1 MENMKQFMDKQ
12 SININID
19 EIMHNV
25 LKFPK
30 LQLLEDI
37 PIYEESRFFCKTLP
51 RNLESISY
59 DTVIKN
65 KFKFLETNIYIPIT
79 EYIKDR
85 FRNMVNKCVTDIL
98 FYVVWFYKH
107 KVLMNTKNSE
117 HDPHD
122 FFIYG
127 EYIRNFFEKEYTP
140 CKTFGVNIPPYNKE
154 FMEIVKLFFD
164 TFCTYENIK
173 SHRYEGQRFY
183 EGIKIYTLYPQ
194 IENKTFMKFLLSR
207 PYIKEVLDLFDK
219 SKWINL
225 LETINDIKI
234 ELIISLNSYDIK
246 VDFDVNCL
254 RLNIPNSEN
263 DPEKILNILT
273 NQANILP
280 IKLDL
285 GYEIDDTYV
294 WDDIS
299 IMSLYDIVD
308 MIGNTHNDYQ
318 MIHKCFIDQ
327 ILHNISNKKFIIF
340 NKNGKIQI
348 SHSETSDND
357 CILSIIDKKKIFRDT
372 WIKKSDYEPKIIMEN
387 LEYMVQNGWSC
398 LNKKCNNKNCILH
411 QI

>member
-1 MENMKQFMDKQ
+1 MENMKQFMEKQ

-30 LQLLEDI
+30 LQLFENI

-59 DTVIKN
+59 NTVIKN

-85 FRNMVNKCVTDIL
+85 FRNVVNKCMTDIL

-107 KVLMNTKNSE
+107 KVFTNTKNSE
-117 HDPHD
+117 YDPHE
-122 FFIYG
+122 FFIHG
-127 EYIRNFFEKEYTP
+127 EYIRNYFEKEYTP
-140 CKTFGVNIPPYNKE
+140 CKTFGVNIPPYNEE

-164 TFCTYENIK
+164 TICTYENIK
-173 SHRYEGQRFY
+173 SYRFEGQRFY
-183 EGIKIYTLYPQ
+183 EGIKIYTLCPQ
-194 IENKTFMKFLLSR
+194 IENKTFMKFVLSR
-207 PYIKEVLDLFDK
+207 PYIKEILDLFDK

-308 MIGNTHNDYQ
+308 MMGNTHNDYS

-327 ILHNISNKKFIIF
+327 ILHNISNKKLIIF

-357 CILSIIDKKKIFRDT
+357 CILFIIDRKDIFRDT